1 MKKALLKKLMNAV
14 IMLLVVINIAPVN
27 AFAATK
33 NPYSF
38 IYDDAATGRTMYRFY
53 EYSSSEDAYEPVR
66 EFYSRGTSLYAKSG
80 KLVTANSYSSGSLY
94 NGFDKG
100 ANFYFITRDGA
111 LSRISRANV
120 TEVVI
125 PSGVKNLEYNT
136 DDIAI
141 YVRTNSGL
149 LSISNLKPAEEVDP
163 GDDPVPQPPL
173 KAQNRVE
180 ISSNSAN
187 ELVYVAYKNGKSFVR
202 VVTSKDGKKVLN
214 ETARVRLSDV
224 LSGAKFLGFD
234 TSYNVYLCENNGTL
248 YRFKYGSWY
257 SPEKLQLA
265 GTYKKF
271 ESDSNGFI
279 SKVVTTTGSYSIS
292 QLTTSAKWRSSSTY
306 VVKKSGYQTL
316 YVKGSTKSH
325 TLSLKNKQLSYN
337 GKVIAKGV
345 SKYGFTSNKKI
356 VYIKNKIAYIATLK
370 KPTTAV
376 KLSTKAS
383 KLSLNGKNLVTK
395 VILSSGKKIA
405 AK

>member
-1 MKKALLKKLMNAV
+1 MKKTLLKKLMNAV
-14 IMLLVVINIAPVN
+14 ICLVVLFTLVPVN

-38 IYDDAATGRTMYRFY
+38 IYDDAATGRTVYRLY

-66 EFYSRGTSLYAKSG
+66 EFYSRGTSLYTKSG
-80 KLVTANSYSSGSLY
+80 NLVTANSYSSGSLY
-94 NGFDKG
+94 NGFDKE
-100 ANFYFITRDGA
+100 ANFYFISKNGS
-111 LSRISRANV
+111 LSCISRTNV
-120 TEVVI
+120 TKVVI
-125 PSGVKNLEYNT
+125 SSGVQRLEYNS

-141 YVRTNSGL
+141 NVRTNSGL
-149 LSISNLKPAEEVDP
+149 LSISTLKPAQEVDP
-163 GDDPVPQPPL
+163 GQETTPQPTL

-180 ISSNSAN
+180 ICSNSAN
-187 ELVYVAYKNGKSFVR
+187 ELVYVAYKNGKSYVR

-214 ETARVRLSDV
+214 ETAKVRLTDI
-224 LSGAKFLGFD
+224 LDGAKFLGFD

-279 SKVVTTTGSYSIS
+279 AKVVTTTGSYSIS

-306 VVKKSGYQTL
+306 VVKKSDYQTL
-316 YVKGSTKSH
+316 YVKGSTKSY
-325 TLSLKNKQLSYN
+325 TLSLKNKQLSYK

-356 VYIKNKIAYIATLK
+356 IYIKNKVAYTASLK
-370 KPTTAV
+370 NPSAAV
-376 KLSTKAS
+376 KLTSKAT
-383 KLSLNGKNLVTK
+383 KLSMNGKKLVTK
-395 VILSSGKKIA
+395 VILSSGKKVA